1 MNSEIKGYNDQHDLH
16 KNSDKFAG
24 LGKLT
29 EFWAAS
35 TSSKSC
41 VRHLPP
47 VGLSVCWINV
57 GTTIMWYETSQ
68 SNRSPEWRDQ
78 LQDLFPARYR
88 LLTCLQDLSQKPRN
102 TKATQLLYMLLWFT
116 FSFMTPFKMSAGVFW
131 STSSGLHKALVQP
144 LGMVVRSAL
153 LRRNSSEYKLPCC
166 ILSFSYDKSQKL
178 PLENF
183 TWKINHTGSSWK

>member
-1 MNSEIKGYNDQHDLH
+1 MRCEIKGYNDQRDLH
-16 KNSDKFAG
+16 K
-24 LGKLT
+24 
-29 EFWAAS
+29 
-35 TSSKSC
+35 TSWQIRWPRQANGILSRVHVLSKAVC
-41 VRHLPP
+41 VICL
-47 VGLSVCWINV
+47 LYAWVCV
-57 GTTIMWYETSQ
+57 ESMLAPQLRGMKPHK

-88 LLTCLQDLSQKPRN
+88 LLTCLQDLSQKSRN
-102 TKATQLLYMLLWFT
+102 AKAAQLFYMLLWFT
-116 FSFMTPFKMSAGVFW
+116 FSFMTPFKINAGVFW
-131 STSSGLHKALVQP
+131 STSSGLHKALAQP

-183 TWKINHTGSSWK
+183 TWKINHIGS